1 MKISVVVPIFN
12 EESTILDTL
21 NILDGL
27 EGDKE
32 IVLVDGGSTDK
43 TVDLIGNRAKLVK
56 SPKGRAKQ
64 MNHGSAVTTGEAIL
78 FLHCDSKVEKSVLKG
93 ISKALIDT
101 KVVGGGCKLEIDDP
115 RLIFKIIAFGS
126 NLRPKMSGIFFGD
139 QGIFVR
145 REVFDKIGGFPDIEL
160 MEEWEFC
167 RKLKRVGKLV
177 QISERIFTS
186 ARRWH
191 KNGIWKTIWL
201 MHKLKVLYLRG
212 VEPEELNRIYRDAR

>member
-12 EESTILDTL
+12 EEATILDTL
-21 NILDGL
+21 DMLDEL

-32 IVLVDGGSTDK
+32 VVLVDGGSTDK
-43 TVDLIGNRAKLVK
+43 TIELIGDRAKLVK

-64 MNHGSAVTTGEAIL
+64 MNQGAEVTTGEAIL
-78 FLHCDSKVEKSVLKG
+78 FLHCDSKVGRSILKCIG
-93 ISKALIDT
+93 KALMDT
-101 KVVGGGCKLEIDDP
+101 KVIGGGCTLEIDDP
-115 RLIFKIIAFGS
+115 RFIFKIISFGS

-145 REVFDKIGGFPDIEL
+145 REAFKRVGGFPDIEL

-167 RKLKRVGKLV
+167 RKLKKVGKLV
-177 QISERIFTS
+177 QLPERIVTS

-191 KNGIWKTIWL
+191 KNGIWKTIWI
-201 MHKLKVLYLRG
+201 MHKLKALYLRG
-212 VEPEELNRIYRDAR
+212 VPPEELNRIYRDAR